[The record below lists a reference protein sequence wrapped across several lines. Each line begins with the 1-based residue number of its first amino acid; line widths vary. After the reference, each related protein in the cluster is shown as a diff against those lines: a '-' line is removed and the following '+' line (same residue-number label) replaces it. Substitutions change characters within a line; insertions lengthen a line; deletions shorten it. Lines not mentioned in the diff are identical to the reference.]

1 MAACPSSGVEVHHR
15 IPRCLLQM
23 RDRADAHRE
32 PLSGGGL
39 QAWLDYECE
48 ALRYSVDPDMGR
60 DELAALIETSMV
72 ELPASEHRA
81 IHSADFAE
89 WGRLGGLATVRRY
102 GTSWFSL
109 LARRRWKRITAE
121 TLAEVFGALSGGAGG
136 RS

>member
-15 IPRCLLQM
+15 IPRCLLRM
-23 RDRADAHRE
+23 RDRADAHPE
-32 PLSGGGL
+32 PLSGGL

-48 ALRYSVDPDMGR
+48 ALRYGVDPDVRR
-60 DELAALIETSMV
+60 DELAALIETSTV
-72 ELPASEHRA
+72 ELSASEHRA

-89 WGRLGGLATVRRY
+89 WGRLGGLTMARRY
-102 GTSWFSL
+102 GTAWFSL
-109 LARRRWKRITAE
+109 LARRRWERVTAE